1 MAGNTPRRPGPVGS
15 PAGRPTGGWRRRCR
29 AAGPLRGGRGREE
42 AFAELVRRHGPM
54 VRAVCRRVLRDDHL
68 ADDACQAAFLVLAR
82 KAGSVRRPG
91 RLAGW
96 LYGVGYRTALKARAV
111 AGGLVGPERP
121 LGDVAMPPS
130 PPDADWADLRPVLD
144 DEVSRLPD
152 RYRDAFVLCVLEG
165 RSLAE
170 AAAVLRCP
178 RGTVGRRL
186 SWCRERL
193 RLRLVRRGVTLSAA
207 AVGTALAG
215 AGEAAPLSA
224 GFVAGLTRSAVLFLA
239 KTGPAEGLSATA
251 AALAE
256 AVLSDAS
263 AGRWRLVLGLTL
275 LVSAAVG
282 AGATTRFPAGGR
294 DRHLSAP
301 EIFAQPVEK
310 PMGLVREFLGHDAR
324 VQDAAFTPDG
334 RRLVTTGG
342 DKTARVW
349 DVDTGRQLRTLVGH
363 ASPVSIVATL
373 PDNGRTAP
381 SGFGT

>member
-1 MAGNTPRRPGPVGS
+1 MAGSTPRALVRLVRRLAAPR
-15 PAGRPTGGWRRRCR
+15 AGGGDDAALLARFT
-29 AAGPLRGGRGREE
+29 AAGDEE

-96 LYGVGYRTALKARAV
+96 LYGVGYRTALKARARRRR
-111 AGGLVGPERP
+111 AVGPERP
-121 LGDVAMPPS
+121 LRDVAMPPS

-170 AAAVLRCP
+170 AAAILRCP

-207 AVGTALAG
+207 AVGTAVAD
-215 AGEAAPLSA
+215 AGEAAPLPV

-256 AVLSDAS
+256 AVLRDVA
-263 AGRWRLVLGLTL
+263 AGRWRLVIGLTL
-275 LVSAAVG
+275 LTSAPPSG
-282 AGATTRFPAGGR
+282 WGRPPAFRAEGR
-294 DRHLSAP
+294 DRH
-301 EIFAQPVEK
+301 V
-310 PMGLVREFLGHDAR
+310 
-324 VQDAAFTPDG
+324 
-334 RRLVTTGG
+334 
-342 DKTARVW
+342 TARPAIRSSHPWRSRWASCGSFW
-349 DVDTGRQLRTLVGH
+349 DTTPAFRMRP
-363 ASPVSIVATL
+363 SP
-373 PDNGRTAP
+373 PTA
-381 SGFGT
+381 GGW